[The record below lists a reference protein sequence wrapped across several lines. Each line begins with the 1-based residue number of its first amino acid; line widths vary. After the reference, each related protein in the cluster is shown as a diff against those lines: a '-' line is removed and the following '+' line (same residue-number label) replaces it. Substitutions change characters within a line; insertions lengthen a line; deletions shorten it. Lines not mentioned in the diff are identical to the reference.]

1 MGRTS
6 PIVRY
11 KKKLITAIATS
22 PELVALIND
31 DYIDE
36 NGECVDSDELI
47 YKQIFPYYYIPET
60 QNEQKSYVIMKVNGL
75 GIKNKI
81 YNKAEVFICVISHQG
96 IMKVKGGTRI
106 DKMGEIVEELF
117 NGRDDFG
124 FGEMELV
131 SNIESEINT
140 THRCRILRFMV
151 EDFNADACKDEWQ
164 KRNKNKKFSTKRKQ
178 STNYHFNQF
187 QTPNNP
193 RHYRY
198 R

>member
-1 MGRTS
+1 MAKTS
-6 PIVRY
+6 PITRY
-11 KKKLITAIATS
+11 KNKLVTSIINS
-22 PELVALIND
+22 PELIELLDSSYVEDGKIIEESGAL
-31 DYIDE
+31 
-36 NGECVDSDELI
+36 V

-60 QNEQKSYVIMKVNGL
+60 QNETKSYVIMKINGL

-81 YNKAEVFICVISHQG
+81 YNKAEVFICVVSHQD

-151 EDFNADACKDEWQ
+151 EDFNADACKDEW
-164 KRNKNKKFSTKRKQ
+164 
-178 STNYHFNQF
+178 
-187 QTPNNP
+187 
-193 RHYRY
+193 
-198 R
+198 